1 MNRTQKEINEENAKV
16 FTDVIRT
23 IAAKE
28 NNLDNVDCYLSHLFY
43 VWMEKFAHDPES
55 LSSELKSFAEMEI

>member
-28 NNLDNVDCYLSHLFY
+28 NNLDNLECYLSHHFD